1 MFEAFYFTIFTCN
14 MLKFGWMFREMTPN
28 ERTDLIGKSPTLST
42 AIVFVLSAL
51 WPITLV
57 LCLIYLFSTR
67 KKD

>member
-1 MFEAFYFTIFTCN
+1 MFEFVYFLIFAAN
-14 MLKFGWMFREMTPN
+14 MLTYGWMFREMTPD
-28 ERTDLIGKSPTLST
+28 ERTDLIGESPTLST

-51 WPITLV
+51 WPVTLV